1 MRKSHIILA
10 FALIIGVVSF
20 IMPLIFPNSP
30 INLNRNPTSLGL
42 IITLLIILTITAFI
56 YESELVSKGSKEIA
70 LISILGTISA
80 VSRIPFAAI
89 PSVQPC
95 TYLILCAGYTF
106 GPVTGFTVG
115 ALTPLISNFFL
126 GQGPWTLYQMFA
138 WGLVGASSAFL
149 RRLNCGRL
157 GIMAFGFAWGYL
169 FGAIMNLWHWSF
181 FIYPHT
187 FLTFLAVE
195 TAGLWFDTLHAAGNI
210 VFLGLFGVKTLKILE
225 RFRKRFDIKI
235 QMKSMVHPIEGR
247 HTLPRD
253 R

>member
-1 MRKSHIILA
+1 MRKSHIIIA
-10 FALIIGVVSF
+10 FAMIISVVSF
-20 IMPLIFPNSP
+20 IVPLIFPNYP
-30 INLNRNPTSLGL
+30 IDFNRNPTSLGL
-42 IITLLIILTITAFI
+42 SITLVIFLTIIAFI
-56 YESELVSKGSKEIA
+56 YESEFVSKGSKEIA
-70 LISILGTISA
+70 LISILGTLSA

-89 PSVQPC
+89 PSIQPC
-95 TYLILCAGYTF
+95 TYLIICTGYTF

-138 WGLVGASSAFL
+138 WGMIGASSASL
-149 RRLNCGRL
+149 RRLKCGRL
-157 GIMAFGFAWGYL
+157 GIIGFGFAWGYI

-187 FLTFLAVE
+187 FLTFLAIE
-195 TAGLWFDTLHAAGNI
+195 TASLWFDTLHAAGNT

-235 QMKSMVHPIEGR
+235 QIKSTALPIEWR
-247 HTLPRD
+247 HD
-253 R
+253 FASS